1 MTVDNIRDRP
11 DHPRTNDT
19 DIITENFVNYYGE
32 LYSHKK
38 IDKRPLK
45 RMIGNLDLDLSVEQ
59 VDSLNDPISDAEVN
73 FSARF
78 STVQKKEKI
87 LKIQKAF
94 FIAWKFIFSLF
105 LLAK

>member
-1 MTVDNIRDRP
+1 MSNYLRRLGVFHTPLPSSVPQDATLTGYVINTNGLRP
-11 DHPRTNDT
+11 VTL
-19 DIITENFVNYYGE
+19 YGDE
-32 LYSHKK
+32 
-38 IDKRPLK
+38 
-45 RMIGNLDLDLSVEQ
+45 
-59 VDSLNDPISDAEVN
+59 N

-94 FIAWKFIFSLF
+94 FIAWKLIFFLF

>member
-1 MTVDNIRDRP
+1 MVLATMALSTSEEDSL
-11 DHPRTNDT
+11 
-19 DIITENFVNYYGE
+19 E
-32 LYSHKK
+32 S
-38 IDKRPLK
+38 
-45 RMIGNLDLDLSVEQ
+45 RMSSWEWTLAILSVIA
-59 VDSLNDPISDAEVN
+59 LAERVLYIN

-94 FIAWKFIFSLF
+94 FIAWKFIFSHF